1 MRCKPRFCWIA
12 GHYSPSFTLGGEG
25 GGIAYN
31 KAEFETIVANGLRL
45 SPVSEVL
52 IEESVLGWKEFE
64 MEVVRDTRQLYHC
77 MFHRKCRPDGCSYRR
92 LNDGGPSADPD

>member
-1 MRCKPRFCWIA
+1 MMRFNALDFVGLPAIIR
-12 GHYSPSFTLGGEG
+12 PSFTLGGEG

-52 IEESVLGWKEFE
+52 IEDQFLAGKNLKWKLSATLLTT
-64 MEVVRDTRQLYHC
+64 VSLYV
-77 MFHRKCRPDGCSYRR
+77 
-92 LNDGGPSADPD
+92 PSKM